1 MITLNLRE
9 IRGQRGWTMK
19 DISSKIG
26 ISESY
31 YCLIENDKRTP
42 SVNVAK
48 KLGDLLQIEWADFYS
63 DASAEGN

>member
-1 MITLNLRE
+1 
-9 IRGQRGWTMK
+9 MK